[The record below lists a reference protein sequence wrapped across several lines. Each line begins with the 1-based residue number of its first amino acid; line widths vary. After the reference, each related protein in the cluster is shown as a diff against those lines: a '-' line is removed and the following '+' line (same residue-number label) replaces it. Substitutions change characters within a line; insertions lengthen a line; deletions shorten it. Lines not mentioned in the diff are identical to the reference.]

1 MAKEFGWAYVV
12 GSQAS
17 GPKGSIQIAGP
28 ADGLDHDPNLLWDD
42 AANALMIDGNIIAHN
57 FEIQNQTKTVYH
69 FTTTGSSVF
78 GDTTDD
84 FHQFTGSLGITGDIT
99 ATNHYGWGGDLDGV
113 PVNYY
118 NNHCEYRLITSADSR
133 TIQGEDAWTFNGTLL
148 NVLGDINAI
157 EIDASQFSGT
167 IGIFD
172 ELESDVVIATELTA
186 SAISSSTAVIPN
198 STFGDIVL
206 TGRIIDANGNVI
218 LGTPTAQSEVN
229 ISNTNPQTTITSANF
244 NSVNAANAVGMDYA
258 VISDGIELATNAF
271 VAKVGGVGVGT
282 NVPAKKMEVFD
293 ETGAQLRLSSL
304 GASQLSNGGGWLF
317 NPLKHHTDLETNTEG
332 MFSISPTGQRVGIN
346 NVSPEHAL
354 DVSGDARITGNL
366 IVSGT
371 LTARVT
377 DFAVSADTLTFG
389 DEASDTVVM
398 NANTMTAPNG
408 LVIDNDL
415 YMSGGMIGI
424 GDFSGGGKFEVEA
437 PSNQFKVGTSTEKL
451 SVNVHNGST
460 SISTDTPTIDI
471 ANPTNI
477 LGELVVGSNGDIT
490 LDNGGKISSS
500 VSVTSHS
507 GYFTNIESNTITNG
521 NTTIN
526 AESINT
532 PTLDVTTVNT
542 TVVNSSTIGGTLTT
556 AAQPNI
562 TSLGTITSIN
572 VANAANIGGPVA
584 INRHA
589 ASRMMEIKD
598 INDAQLRLTSTED
611 IFGISE
617 YQYVDL
623 RANTAGDLEIAPKS
637 GKAIVPQ
644 LKLTNV
650 PQGSSFNHLSLDQDG
665 NVVLSPNLQHGIEVR
680 NRTVIHA
687 NYDVVTNDY
696 FIAIQAQTD
705 TTITLPNAS
714 EMISGQILVLTDE
727 TAKAQEFVIKVKAR
741 DGQTIDGR
749 NEITMVSPRS
759 SVSVYT
765 DGQANFFIF

>member
-118 NNHCEYRLITSADSR
+118 NNHGEYRLITSADSR
-133 TIQGEDAWTFNGTLL
+133 TIQGEDSLTFNGTLL

-157 EIDASQFSGT
+157 EIDASQFSGS
-167 IGIFD
+167 IALFD
-172 ELESDVVIATELTA
+172 ELESDVVITTELTA

-206 TGRIIDANGNVI
+206 TGRIVDANGNVI

-229 ISNTNPQTTITSANF
+229 ISNTNPQTTISSANF

-258 VISDGIELATNAF
+258 VINQGIELDTNAF
-271 VAKVGGVGVGT
+271 VAKIGGVGVGT
-282 NVPAKKMEVFD
+282 NQPAKKMEVYD
-293 ETGAQLRLSSL
+293 NTGAQLRLSSL
-304 GASQLSNGGGWLF
+304 GANQIANGGFLF
-317 NPLKHHTDLETNTEG
+317 NPLKHHTDLETDTEG

-389 DEASDTVVM
+389 DEAGDTIVM

-408 LVIDNDL
+408 LVIDSDL
-415 YMSGGMIGI
+415 YISGGMIGI
-424 GDFSGGGKFEVEA
+424 GDYSGGGKFEVEA

-460 SISTDTPTIDI
+460 AISTDTSTIDI

-477 LGELVVGSNGDIT
+477 LGELVVGSNGDIILSNT
-490 LDNGGKISSS
+490 GELSSS
-500 VSVTSHS
+500 VSVSSHA
-507 GYFTNIESNTITNG
+507 GYFTNITSSNITNG
-521 NTTIN
+521 GTTISSGSVATTTIDATTLNTYSLN
-526 AESINT
+526 ATAIAGR
-532 PTLDVTTVNT
+532 LTTGNQT
-542 TVVNSSTIGGTLTT
+542 NIYALGTL
-556 AAQPNI
+556 
-562 TSLGTITSIN
+562 SYLN
-572 VANAANIGGPVA
+572 VANTTKLQGSLAVGITN
-584 INRHA
+584 
-589 ASRMMEIKD
+589 ASRRVEIKD
-598 INDAQLRLTSTED
+598 GDAQLRLTNTEA
-611 IFGISE
+611 IFGMSE
-617 YQYVDL
+617 YEYVDL
-623 RANTAGDLEIAPKS
+623 KANSTGDLEIAPKS
-637 GKAIVPQ
+637 GKAIIPQ

-687 NYDVVTNDY
+687 NYDVVTSDY
-696 FIAIQAQTD
+696 FIAIQPQED
-705 TTITLPNAS
+705 MTITLPNAS

-727 TAKAQEFVIKVKAR
+727 TAMAQDFVIKVKAR
-741 DGQTIDGR
+741 DGQTIDGQ